1 MYEDSIQTASSV
13 EVVESEKRSFL
24 RPVAFKGGSF
34 LAEHDDGRKPDVGSA
49 PKVSSSTARSRPSPA
64 ARRATYQ
71 PDWTQD
77 AENTPLPS
85 ETVDDLGSLED
96 LKDVLRVCITQE
108 MGVG

>member
-71 PDWTQD
+71 PDWT
-77 AENTPLPS
+77 
-85 ETVDDLGSLED
+85 SLWKVSRRDQSSGQFVSQLE
-96 LKDVLRVCITQE
+96 LIS
-108 MGVG
+108 